1 MNPALHQL
9 IMDSSPAFYFQ
20 LEDMSVYPSL
30 VNLGNQPI
38 TSAWKGGRPSLVETQ
53 NGKMAWLKG
62 PEWVELKNGPTA
74 LVTGNGFTIE
84 TLLLIDEEKRLY
96 WRLFEL
102 GVNTTSSLIGL
113 YCNASSDD
121 FGVRYWTPAQS
132 SSSATVTYPNIRNRL
147 RHIMAVVDPVS
158 GKARHYIDGVLVGE
172 VANTYSLATLNAA
185 LGNFFFSLWGQLVTS
200 GDQTFIGLASYIAVY
215 MTPLSA
221 ADAAARAAEISGLGE
236 DWGIM
241 QIDFVNHRQ
250 TLTPA
255 NQEPRAVFQPQD
267 VVWRGTPPMY
277 AGPVNQQQMS
287 QSIVC
292 KGHDY
297 FWIRDG
303 VQNVAQGYISNR
315 VTINGEGVRRRV
327 LCFSQD
333 GYLVAETYSSAA
345 DGVYRFDHLWL
356 NRRYMLVVQDDPAFG
371 PADYNAVAADFQAPT
386 PYIV

>member
-1 MNPALHQL
+1 MNPALHSL
-9 IMDSSPAFYFQ
+9 IMGASPAFYFQ
-20 LEDMSVYPSL
+20 LEDMSAYPAL

-38 TSAWKGGRPSLVETQ
+38 TSAWKGAQPGVLNTP

-62 PEWVELKNGPTA
+62 SEWVELKNGPTA
-74 LVTGNGFTIE
+74 LAIGNGFTVE
-84 TLLLIDEEKRLY
+84 SLLLIDEERRSY

-102 GVNTTSSLIGL
+102 GVNTTSPLISLF
-113 YCNASSDD
+113 CNAQTDD
-121 FGVRYWTPAQS
+121 LGIRYWTPAQG
-132 SSSATVTYPNIRNRL
+132 SSSAIVTYPNIRNRL
-147 RHIMAVVDPVS
+147 RHIMAVVDPAA

-172 VANTYSLATLNAA
+172 VNNTYSFTSLNAA
-185 LGNFFFSLWGQLVTS
+185 IGNLFYSLWSQFSVS
-200 GDQTFIGLASYIAVY
+200 ADQTLTGMASYVAVY
-215 MTPLSA
+215 LTPLTA
-221 ADAAARAAEISGLGE
+221 TDAAARAAQINGLG
-236 DWGIM
+236 
-241 QIDFVNHRQ
+241 QDFGLVEFDYFKH
-250 TLTPA
+250 TLTAVPI

-267 VVWRGTPPMY
+267 VAWRGTPPMY

-297 FWIRDG
+297 FWVRDG

-333 GYLVAETYSSAA
+333 GYLVAETYSSAV

-356 NRRYMLVVQDDPAFG
+356 NRRYMLVAQDDPAFG
-371 PADYNAVAADFQAPT
+371 PADYNAVAADYQAPT
-386 PYIV
+386 PYTV